1 MKEWPP
7 QYDRS
12 YLPSP
17 KSKFWFKDLETMDPE
32 EREQKVILPK
42 LQLQLK
48 YAYEKSDL
56 YKKKWDHAGIKPEDI
71 RSLAAF

>member
-1 MKEWPP
+1 MKKWPP

-12 YLPSP
+12 YRPSP

-42 LQLQLK
+42 LRAQLK
-48 YAYEKSDL
+48 YAYQKSGL
-56 YKKKWDHAGIKPEDI
+56 YKKKWDHTGIKPEDV
-71 RSLAAF
+71 RSLSGL